1 MPLPGRAGRLTP
13 VTLHEFDLLRAHR
26 ALLLAGCTG
35 RGGGVSEAPYASLNL
50 GLHVGDDPRAVV
62 ENRHRVAQAL
72 GVELSA
78 FAVGR
83 QVHGGE
89 VRVVIA
95 ADRGGGA
102 LTADD
107 AFPDTDALITRERG
121 IVLAVLLA
129 DCVPVILF
137 DPLTPAIGVA
147 HAGWKGTLAHIVRNA
162 VVGMQREF
170 GSDPL
175 SLLAAIGPSIGPASY
190 EVSADVAERLRAEFP
205 DEGIVRPHGSGHT
218 PGNDSGHTP
227 GNDSGHTPGNDS
239 GHTPGNDSGH
249 TPGND
254 SGHTPGND
262 SGHTPGNDS
271 GHTPG
276 NDSGHTSGN
285 DKHLLDLWGAN
296 TADLLAA
303 GVPRERIE
311 VAGLDTFQRSGQFF
325 SHRRQQPTG
334 RFMALAML
342 RE

>member
-1 MPLPGRAGRLTP
+1 MTP
-13 VTLHEFDLLRAHR
+13 VTLHGFDSLEAYR

-50 GLHVGDDPRAVV
+50 GLHVGDDPRAVG
-62 ENRHRVAQAL
+62 ENRHRVAQVL
-72 GVELSA
+72 GVEFSA

-89 VRVVIA
+89 VRVVTA

-107 AFPDTDALITRERG
+107 AFPDTDALVTRERG

-137 DPLTPAIGVA
+137 DPLTPAIGVV
-147 HAGWKGTLAHIVRNA
+147 HAGWKGTVAHIVRNA
-162 VVGMQREF
+162 VVGMQREL
-170 GSDPL
+170 GSDPH
-175 SLLAAIGPSIGPASY
+175 SLLAVIGPSIGPASY
-190 EVSADVAERLRAEFP
+190 EVSADVAERARAEFP

-218 PGNDSGHTP
+218 PGND
-227 GNDSGHTPGNDS
+227 
-239 GHTPGNDSGH
+239 
-249 TPGND
+249 
-254 SGHTPGND
+254 
-262 SGHTPGNDS
+262 
-271 GHTPG
+271 
-276 NDSGHTSGN
+276 
-285 DKHLLDLWGAN
+285 KYLLDLWGAN
-296 TADLLAA
+296 AADLLAA

-311 VAGLDTFQRSGQFF
+311 VAGVDTFQCSGQFF